1 MSTPTSV
8 QNLVEVTVLPVDRE
22 LLRRYDVRGPRYT
35 SYPPAPVFSA
45 AYDVR
50 QFELDLIRTNHE
62 SIEPL
67 SLYINIPFC
76 DTLCYF
82 CGCTTIIT
90 PNHTHATKY
99 VDYIRREIENVG
111 RYINRDRKVIQLQWG
126 GGTPTFLSPEEI
138 TSIVDMLRENFTFD
152 IDIEAGVEIDP
163 RGLRRE
169 QLVALRENGFNR
181 ISLGVQDFDDNVQQA
196 VNRVQSE
203 ELVRTVIDWC
213 RELGFTSVNV
223 DLIYGL
229 PLQTV
234 ESFGV
239 TIDKI
244 IELSPDRIA
253 AYNYAHV
260 PWLKPHQ
267 KLIRPEDLPNAD
279 GKLAILAMTID
290 RLTGA
295 GYRYIGMDHFAKAD
309 DELSIARD
317 AGTLH
322 RNFQGYSTKAGAD
335 LLAFGMASISNFGGV
350 YAQNAKTLTEYY
362 AMIEKHGLATV
373 HGHRMTADDHIR
385 NTVIMDLMCKGIAV
399 KDTIGRKYGIEFD
412 DYFGVALTRMEG
424 CVADSLV
431 TNDPDALRI
440 LPQGWYFLRNVAMC
454 FDAYLDELL
463 KQEKL
468 FSRTV

>member
-1 MSTPTSV
+1 MTAKTIDT
-8 QNLVEVTVLPVDRE
+8 TVLPVDRQ

-35 SYPPAPVFSA
+35 SYPPAPVFSP

-50 QFELDLIRTNHE
+50 QYELDLIRTNHE
-62 SIEPL
+62 SSEPL

-90 PNHTHATKY
+90 PNRAHASKY
-99 VDYIRREIENVG
+99 VDYIRREIETVG
-111 RYINRDRKVIQLQWG
+111 RYINPARRVIQLQWG
-126 GGTPTFLSPEEI
+126 GGTPTYLAPDEI
-138 TSIVDMLRENFTFD
+138 TAIVDMLKENFTFD
-152 IDIEAGVEIDP
+152 AEIEAGVEIDP
-163 RGLRRE
+163 RGLQRE

-181 ISLGVQDFDDNVQQA
+181 ISLGVQDFDSRVQHA

-203 ELVRTVIDWC
+203 ELVRTVIGWC
-213 RELGFTSVNV
+213 RELGFESVNV

-234 ESFGV
+234 ESFGE

-244 IELSPDRIA
+244 VELSPDRIA

-267 KLIRPEDLPNAD
+267 KLIHQEDLPNAD
-279 GKLAILAMTID
+279 AKLSILAMTID

-295 GYRYIGMDHFAKAD
+295 GYRYIGMDHFAKDD
-309 DELSIARD
+309 DELSVARD
-317 AGTLH
+317 EGTLH

-335 LLAFGMASISNFGGV
+335 LLAFGMAAISNFGGV
-350 YAQNAKTLTEYY
+350 YAQNAKSLTEYY
-362 AMIEKHGLATV
+362 AMIEQHGMATV
-373 HGHRMTADDHIR
+373 HGHRMTEDDHVR
-385 NTVIMDLMCKGIAV
+385 HDVIMDLMCKGIAV
-399 KDTIGRKYGIEFD
+399 KDAIGRKYGITFNE
-412 DYFGVALTRMEG
+412 YFAKSLRRLEG
-424 CVADSLV
+424 CIADGLV
-431 TNDPDALRI
+431 TNDPDAVRI
-440 LPQGWYFLRNVAMC
+440 QPQGWYFLRNIAMC
-454 FDAYLDELL
+454 FDAYLDDLL